1 MNSMEINK
9 IAAAVLTA
17 GVVAMLLGLVA
28 KLIIPDPAAHG
39 DGHSP
44 NLFADLAPVEPSDT
58 EQKPA
63 GPEPIAAFLADASVE
78 DGEQVAKKCTSC
90 HTFEPGGANKVGPN
104 LANLIGADKAHLD
117 NFAYSAAFQDLGG
130 TWSYEDLNEFLYK
143 PRDYAPG
150 TKMSFAGLKS
160 PEDRAA
166 VIAYMR
172 SHTEDP
178 PALPEPEEAKDEEE
192 GEGKDE
198 ATENGAK
205 AEDEVSNGEKDESAD
220 DGQKSGNEKSEE
232 EKSGEEKSGDEK
244 SGDEKSGN
252 GSNSQ

>member
-9 IAAAVLTA
+9 IAAAILTA

-39 DGHSP
+39 HAP
-44 NLFADLAPVEPSDT
+44 NLFADLAPAEPSSASD
-58 EQKPA
+58 EPA

-78 DGEQVAKKCTSC
+78 DGMQVAKKCASC
-90 HTFEPGGANKVGPN
+90 HTFEAGGANKIGPN

-117 NFAYSAAFQDLGG
+117 NYAYSNAFQELEGEW
-130 TWSYEDLNEFLYK
+130 TYEDLNQFLYK

-150 TKMSFAGLKS
+150 TKMTFVGLRS

-172 SHTEDP
+172 SVTDNP
-178 PALPEPEEAKDEEE
+178 PALPEPEEA
-192 GEGKDE
+192 
-198 ATENGAK
+198 A
-205 AEDEVSNGEKDESAD
+205 AEDEEKPAENGDESAEDGEKSGENAEESSGNGGESAD
-220 DGQKSGNEKSEE
+220 DG
-232 EKSGEEKSGDEK
+232 EKSGENGEKPAEGSG
-244 SGDEKSGN
+244 
-252 GSNSQ
+252 SQ